1 MKANRYCPIRDEQI
15 TAEECAGIILNAT
28 QDTLDQCLECEHGK
42 AKRGTSPLAAAPRVE
57 EMPQPPPRPDV
68 EPTPVE
74 GYEAAEQ
81 ASARSKPPVEVRVQV
96 AESVAS
102 ATGLREDQWE
112 RLPDETAWEYVSR
125 CTGIETKKALAQKI
139 RIAPPTL
146 YWGLQ
151 RLDQD
156 KSAGTVPDKICS
168 KYPAISR
175 AALVSGPSARVAED
189 HTEVG
194 EGVDEDIREAET
206 AQRQA
211 LESPAQPQEREPR
224 PGEVAHHLQ
233 ELARLLPG
241 VRITLAW
248 D

>member
-1 MKANRYCPIRDEQI
+1 V
-15 TAEECAGIILNAT
+15 AGG
-28 QDTLDQCLECEHGK
+28 DPG
-42 AKRGTSPLAAAPRVE
+42 AAS
-57 EMPQPPPRPDV
+57 
-68 EPTPVE
+68 
-74 GYEAAEQ
+74 GAA
-81 ASARSKPPVEVRVQV
+81 
-96 AESVAS
+96 

-156 KSAGTVPDKICS
+156 KSAGTVTDKICS